1 MKRYVLVTLL
11 AIFGCTPNLWADD
24 TEIYGTVNNPSLEP
38 NVMIL
43 FDTSGSMATEDVP
56 GEPYEPSQTYT
67 CGSCSYSANAV
78 YYRSYNYYTRSYYWS
93 LFASDVGSLA
103 CDTIKNNLLNQGYAE
118 GYIRSSGYTCGGS
131 NYYRLRTGNYLNYGI
146 SGVGL
151 PQSRISVAQQVLA
164 DLIATTDGVRFGM
177 FVFNFDQGGRL
188 VAPCGTD
195 KATLL
200 SRVASA
206 APNGWT
212 PLAETLA
219 EVGLYFAGK
228 PSWYNSGTYTS
239 PMQERCQKN
248 YVIIMTDGE
257 PTRDRDSR
265 LYSTP
270 YINGDLI
277 GDQDG
282 DHLTPCAGGGY
293 DQVYNNGYFE
303 SVYRNFGTLEYWY
316 RDANGSCKF
325 YTQEGEDYLDDVAQY
340 LYENDCNPSMGD
352 GTSFDKQN
360 IVTFTIGF
368 KTNQSLLQR
377 TAAKGGG
384 EYFTAENYS
393 ELKEAFS
400 QIMSSIVEKNACYV
414 APVVP
419 ISRMNRVFA
428 GDKIYL
434 GFFKPQQS
442 GRWLGNIKRYALQN
456 DGTLI
461 DAKGDLATTADG
473 LIKDNALSWWTSL
486 GNDGPAV
493 EKGGAAEALSLQI
506 EGGAVRKV
514 YTYTGTQPL
523 LTDPSNA
530 FVSTNTAI
538 TNAMLNVAD
547 DTARQNLFT
556 SVRDGVFGDIIHS
569 EPAVVVY
576 DTKTLIYV
584 GANDGLLHCIDD
596 ETGQELWSFIPP
608 EHIGRLWRLNDI
620 DHDYFVDGSP
630 TVHYNGTEKILV
642 VGSRR
647 GGESYVALNITNYS
661 APSFLYSIGPTILGP
676 TPTNYE
682 RLGQSWCRPEKIT
695 VATGSTVTETGCGV
709 DVSVS
714 TADVFLFGG
723 GYDTNQDN
731 VPPASPD
738 GVGRGVFAVNM
749 TTGALINS
757 LKFTPA
763 THATLGLSHAVVDVS
778 GFDHDGDGIVSRIY
792 FGDLGGAMFALKDD
806 QVQTYTV
813 CSKTITKSVVDG
825 AWSGMKL
832 FQTPTLDGKKLK
844 ILYAPDAVAERYPPS
859 TSGEYIFFG
868 TGDRENPGDT
878 TMVNRFYAVKN
889 DWTATAPYTES
900 NLADVTGNL
909 IQLGTSVEKEAVK
922 TELANS
928 KGWYIRLENPGEK
941 VVSSPRVYGGVVYF
955 TTYTPSD
962 DSGIS
967 PTDPC
972 AASTVRGVSRLYAV
986 DYKTGGAVH
995 EFSTTPESDNSGN
1008 AVSLGKLDRS
1018 LSVGTAI
1025 PSAPVI
1031 AVLSGGARLF
1041 IGVEG
1046 GIVSLPT
1053 IATQDMYRY
1062 YWNQIF

>member
-200 SRVASA
+200 SRVAGA

-282 DHLTPCAGGGY
+282 DHLAPCAGGGY

-414 APVVP
+414 AP
-419 ISRMNRVFA
+419 
-428 GDKIYL
+428 
-434 GFFKPQQS
+434 
-442 GRWLGNIKRYALQN
+442 
-456 DGTLI
+456 
-461 DAKGDLATTADG
+461 
-473 LIKDNALSWWTSL
+473 
-486 GNDGPAV
+486 
-493 EKGGAAEALSLQI
+493 
-506 EGGAVRKV
+506 
-514 YTYTGTQPL
+514 
-523 LTDPSNA
+523 
-530 FVSTNTAI
+530 
-538 TNAMLNVAD
+538 
-547 DTARQNLFT
+547 
-556 SVRDGVFGDIIHS
+556 
-569 EPAVVVY
+569 
-576 DTKTLIYV
+576 
-584 GANDGLLHCIDD
+584 
-596 ETGQELWSFIPP
+596 
-608 EHIGRLWRLNDI
+608 
-620 DHDYFVDGSP
+620 
-630 TVHYNGTEKILV
+630 
-642 VGSRR
+642 
-647 GGESYVALNITNYS
+647 
-661 APSFLYSIGPTILGP
+661 
-676 TPTNYE
+676 
-682 RLGQSWCRPEKIT
+682 
-695 VATGSTVTETGCGV
+695 
-709 DVSVS
+709 
-714 TADVFLFGG
+714 
-723 GYDTNQDN
+723 
-731 VPPASPD
+731 
-738 GVGRGVFAVNM
+738 
-749 TTGALINS
+749 
-757 LKFTPA
+757 
-763 THATLGLSHAVVDVS
+763 
-778 GFDHDGDGIVSRIY
+778 
-792 FGDLGGAMFALKDD
+792 
-806 QVQTYTV
+806 
-813 CSKTITKSVVDG
+813 
-825 AWSGMKL
+825 
-832 FQTPTLDGKKLK
+832 
-844 ILYAPDAVAERYPPS
+844 
-859 TSGEYIFFG
+859 
-868 TGDRENPGDT
+868 
-878 TMVNRFYAVKN
+878 
-889 DWTATAPYTES
+889 
-900 NLADVTGNL
+900 
-909 IQLGTSVEKEAVK
+909 
-922 TELANS
+922 
-928 KGWYIRLENPGEK
+928 
-941 VVSSPRVYGGVVYF
+941 
-955 TTYTPSD
+955 
-962 DSGIS
+962 
-967 PTDPC
+967 
-972 AASTVRGVSRLYAV
+972 
-986 DYKTGGAVH
+986 
-995 EFSTTPESDNSGN
+995 
-1008 AVSLGKLDRS
+1008 
-1018 LSVGTAI
+1018 
-1025 PSAPVI
+1025 
-1031 AVLSGGARLF
+1031 
-1041 IGVEG
+1041 
-1046 GIVSLPT
+1046 
-1053 IATQDMYRY
+1053 
-1062 YWNQIF
+1062 

>member
-11 AIFGCTPNLWADD
+11 AIFGCTPILWADD
-24 TEIYGTVNNPSLEP
+24 TEIYGTINNPSLEP
-38 NVMIL
+38 NVLIL
-43 FDTSGSMATEDVP
+43 FDTSGSMATDDVP
-56 GEPYEPSQTYT
+56 GSPYAPATDYSNPYNGAT
-67 CGSCSYSANAV
+67 YSANAV
-78 YYRSYNYYTRSYYWS
+78 YRYNS
-93 LFASDVGSLA
+93 LSGNWVLFNNNIDSIICPSIKNDLLTKGYAQARLNMSTLNCGSLQ
-103 CDTIKNNLLNQGYAE
+103 DP
-118 GYIRSSGYTCGGS
+118 RP
-131 NYYRLRTGNYLNYGI
+131 RLRIGNYMNYVARGI
-146 SGVGL
+146 GDTTR
-151 PQSRISVAQQVLA
+151 PRIDVAKDVLT
-164 DLIATTDGVRFGM
+164 DLILNTTGVRFGM
-177 FVFNFDQGGRL
+177 FVFNYDQGGRPI
-188 VAPCGTD
+188 AACGADQT
-195 KATLL
+195 ALL
-200 SRVASA
+200 TSLWDAS
-206 APNGWT
+206 PNGWT

-219 EVGLYFAGK
+219 EIGLYFAGK
-228 PSWYNSGTYTS
+228 PSWYNSGGFPSGSYSGGHYVS

-257 PTRDRDSR
+257 PTQDRDSR
-265 LYSTP
+265 LYATP

-277 GDQDG
+277 GDYNNDQ
-282 DHLTPCAGGGY
+282 TPC
-293 DQVYNNGYFE
+293 DPTNH
-303 SVYRNFGTLEYWY
+303 REYWDPTQGCSAY
-316 RDANGSCKF
+316 GSNGS
-325 YTQEGEDYLDDVAQY
+325 DYLDDVAQY
-340 LYENDCNPSMGD
+340 LYENDCNPTMGD

-360 IVTFTIGF
+360 ITTFTIGF
-368 KTNQSLLQR
+368 QVNHSLLKR
-377 TAAKGGG
+377 TAAGGG
-384 EYFTAENYS
+384 GDYFTAGNHS
-393 ELKEAFS
+393 ELKEAFD

-442 GRWLGNIKRYALQN
+442 GRWFGNIKRYGLKP
-456 DGTLI
+456 DGTLV
-461 DAKGDLATTADG
+461 DAKSPYPNGDVVTTPDG
-473 LIKDNALSWWTSL
+473 LIKDNARSWWTSL

-493 EKGGAAEALSLQI
+493 ESGGAAEALNLQVSS
-506 EGGAVRKV
+506 GATRNV
-514 YTYTGTQPL
+514 YTYTGTQAA
-523 LTDPSNA
+523 LTDSSNA
-530 FVSTNTAI
+530 FVAANTVI
-538 TNAMLNVAD
+538 TKALLNVAD
-547 DTARQNLFT
+547 DTARENLFT
-556 SVRDGVFGDIIHS
+556 TVRDGWFGDVIHS

-576 DTKTLIYV
+576 TDRTVIYV
-584 GANDGLLHCIDD
+584 GANDGLLHAIDD
-596 ETGQELWSFIPP
+596 DTGQELWSFVPP
-608 EHIGRLWRLNDI
+608 DQLNRLYLLNDA

-630 TVHYNGTEKILV
+630 TVHYGNGQKTLI

-647 GGESYVALNITNYS
+647 GGHSYTALDISDYS
-661 APSFLYSIGPTILGP
+661 APRYLYSIGPDILGP

-682 RLGQSWCRPEKIT
+682 RLGQSWARPDKVT
-695 VATGSTVTETGCGV
+695 VATGSTVTESGCGV
-709 DVSVS
+709 NVTVS
-714 TADVFLFGG
+714 TADVFLFAG

-731 VPPASPD
+731 HPVTSAD
-738 GVGRGVFAVNM
+738 GLGRAVFGVNM
-749 TTGALINS
+749 ETGAVVSS

-763 THATLGLSHAVVDVS
+763 THSTLGLSNAVVDVS

-792 FGDLGGAMFALKDD
+792 FGDLGGAVFALKDD
-806 QVQTYTV
+806 QVQTYTP
-813 CSKTITKSVVDG
+813 CSQTITQNVVDG
-825 AWSGMKL
+825 VWSGMKL
-832 FQTPTLDGKKLK
+832 FQTPTLSGNKLK
-844 ILYAPDAVAERYPPS
+844 ILYAPDAVAEKYPPS
-859 TSGEYIFFG
+859 THGEYIYFG

-900 NLADVTGNL
+900 NLVDVTSND
-909 IQLGTSVEKEAVK
+909 IQLGTAAEKAAVK
-922 TELANS
+922 TLLETR
-928 KGWYIRLENPGEK
+928 KGWYIRLENAGEK

-962 DSGIS
+962 DSGIN

-995 EFSTTPESDNSGN
+995 EFSATPETDHSGY